1 MVEDLRFRI
10 LLVVGCWVG
19 LFVLDYSNA
28 FGKALVIIRTK
39 RPYVSFVLLQ

>member
-1 MVEDLRFRI
+1 MEDLRVGI
-10 LLVVGCWVG
+10 LLVVGCWVC

-28 FGKALVIIRTK
+28 FGKALVIIHTK